1 MPRPVTHAHVLRDLR
16 NTIKLTQSQLA
27 QRLGIARITVNK
39 IENGKIKLPPAL
51 AARIHILTGISLE
64 ELGKGSEGRLVDHF
78 GNPYSA
84 ERFVWWQKKFRKP
97 SKEDSS
103 SRARNLRFW
112 IWILLQAAARQR
124 EGVAY
129 RSVVMALNES
139 LNAIRRDFRLVE
151 AADTILSEFSPRVK
165 WLPGGHTP
173 AELRQ
178 IESELQKELARAA
191 EIPRGKITWYK
202 PPRSKQPSKKKR
214 KSRRA

>member
-27 QRLGIARITVNK
+27 QRLGISRIYVNK
-39 IENGKIKLPPAL
+39 IENGQIKLPPAL

-64 ELGKGSEGRLVDHF
+64 ELGKGPEGRLIDDS

-97 SKEDSS
+97 SKEDAS

-112 IWILLQAAARQR
+112 IWTLLQAAARQR

-139 LNAIRRDFRLVE
+139 LNTIRRDFRLIE
-151 AADTILSEFSPRVK
+151 STDAILRESNPPVK
-165 WLPGGHTP
+165 WLPGGRTP
-173 AELRQ
+173 SELRQ
-178 IESELQKELARAA
+178 IESELQKELARAP
-191 EIPRGKITWYK
+191 EISRGRITWYK
-202 PPRSKQPSKKKR
+202 PSPAKQPSKK
-214 KSRRA
+214 RRRR